1 MRSEENLLVEEQLI
15 TVKDDTVNKEPAKAE
30 ITDTLMPDKP
40 RCIDPEYEVVYHRPT
55 TLVDVSMHYCPG
67 CAHSLVHKLIM
78 EVVEELGIQENTIGV
93 APVGCAVFAYDYM
106 DIDMSEAA
114 HGRAC
119 AVATGIKRLM
129 PDKYVFTYQGD
140 GDLAAIGMAETIHT
154 INRGENIAII
164 FMNNAVYGMTSG
176 QMAPTSLIGMKT
188 TTSPYGRD
196 VTDQGYPIKV
206 SELISQLPGAF
217 YVTRQAVNSA
227 TAVRK
232 ARKAILNAFKY
243 QKLNKG
249 TCLVEIIGNCPSNWK
264 MTPLEAS
271 KFVDDEMI
279 KAFPLGDVKLP
290 KGEDLKLLEE
300 VK

>member
-1 MRSEENLLVEEQLI
+1 MQSEEHTLVEEKLI
-15 TVKDDTVNKEPAKAE
+15 TAKENTEVPHDE
-30 ITDTLMPDKP
+30 ITTEKP
-40 RCIDPEYEVVYHRPT
+40 CITDEYEIVYQRPK

-78 EVVEELGIQENTIGV
+78 EAIDELGIQEQTIGV

-119 AVATGIKRLM
+119 AVATGIKKLM

-140 GDLAAIGMAETIHT
+140 GDLAAIGIAETLHA
-154 INRGENIAII
+154 INRGENFLIV

-176 QMAPTSLIGMKT
+176 QMAPTTLAGMKT

-196 VTDQGYPIKV
+196 TGFYGFPIKV
-206 SELISQLPGAF
+206 SELIAQLPGSF
-217 YVTRQAVNSA
+217 YVTRQTVNNA

-232 ARKAILNAFKY
+232 TKKALLNAFKY

-249 TCLVEIIGNCPSNWK
+249 TCFVEIIGNCPSNWK
-264 MTPLEAS
+264 MTPVETL

-279 KAFPLGDVKLP
+279 KYFPVGDVKLP
-290 KGEDLKLLEE
+290 KGEDLKNLQED
-300 VK
+300 K